1 MFHRGAT
8 TDNLTPISGVDTLV
22 RQQFSVLQVGKGGQ
36 QIITSPE
43 EKRDLILL
51 DITNSLFLDPAD
63 QRQLTTSNLRC
74 EEQED

>member
-1 MFHRGAT
+1 M
-8 TDNLTPISGVDTLV
+8 
-22 RQQFSVLQVGKGGQ
+22 QVGKGGQ

-63 QRQLTTSNLRC
+63 QRQLTTSNLRS
-74 EEQED
+74 EEQEDCKELLLFLSTGREIS